1 MIVWL
6 NGTHGAGKTTT
17 SALVQQL
24 IPDSRVFDAE
34 KVGET
39 LMDIT
44 PGLPETDNFQHW
56 PPWRPLVV
64 ETARRV
70 LDYTGGTLVMPMTVL
85 VEQYWRE
92 ISTGLAHHAIPVRH
106 FVLHADQDTLRGRIE
121 GDTVLGPSP
130 FRLKY
135 LEPYAEAARTW
146 LHGEAEVIDT
156 THLTPAQAAQ
166 QIADRST
173 AEGHAWLSNSG
184 QPELLDR
191 DVQRDPLAPA
201 RRRPA
206 GSSRATWTT
215 RPSSSAVHI
224 TVNSSTSTLLDLAG
238 VDAGLDD
245 AGDQVAPLL
254 VERGAVLLHLG
265 VTERLRPQVEPEPPV
280 VGDVL
285 RRGQAGSRP
294 GSRSGRAA
302 RGVSWSISS
311 TPA

>member
-44 PGLPETDNFQHW
+44 PGLPRTDNFQHW
-56 PPWRPLVV
+56 PPWRQLVV

-92 ISTGLAHHAIPVRH
+92 ISTGLTQHAIPVRH

-121 GDTVLGPSP
+121 GDTPVPSP

-146 LHGEAEVIDT
+146 LHGEAEVVDT
-156 THLTPAQAAQ
+156 THLTPAQAAL
-166 QIADRST
+166 QIA
-173 AEGHAWLSNSG
+173 E
-184 QPELLDR
+184 
-191 DVQRDPLAPA
+191 
-201 RRRPA
+201 
-206 GSSRATWTT
+206 
-215 RPSSSAVHI
+215 AVK
-224 TVNSSTSTLLDLAG
+224 S
-238 VDAGLDD
+238 
-245 AGDQVAPLL
+245 
-254 VERGAVLLHLG
+254 
-265 VTERLRPQVEPEPPV
+265 
-280 VGDVL
+280 
-285 RRGQAGSRP
+285 
-294 GSRSGRAA
+294 
-302 RGVSWSISS
+302 
-311 TPA
+311 